1 MRDQIFDRDY
11 AAGRDALNDGIDR
24 LIASTAEVFKSI
36 ARAQFAAPW
45 KGPRRAHR

>member
-24 LIASTAEVFKSI
+24 LLASIGEVFKSI
-36 ARAQFAAPW
+36 ARTQFAAPW
-45 KGPRRAHR
+45 KSARRAHR